1 MADYKLSNYT
11 PALKPTGLI
20 DADLGGKGATGSPA
34 YLKLTA
40 LDGTEYFLYVRANA
54 DVAVHT
60 AIPTV
65 DTDGTIVGTQA

>member
-1 MADYKLSNYT
+1 MSFTNYE
-11 PALKPTGLI
+11 PALKPSGSI
-20 DADLGGKGATGSPA
+20 AADLGGKGSTGSPA

-40 LDGTEYFLYVRANA
+40 LDGTDYYLYVRANA

-65 DTDGTIVGTQA
+65 DTDGTIVGTQS